1 MDRHD
6 KQARIRA
13 AREWLGQA
21 DASLDRAD
29 DVKGDL
35 KLMIAKAELAGAGPC
50 RTTRKLKLWLSRGA
64 ALTVAVLIVLL
75 IENGAALKEETQ
87 PEPMAAVDTLQAGG
101 EEAQSEEELP
111 KDRAAPQENLP
122 AVAAVPPAEVENAA
136 EALPT
141 VSEKEAIS
149 REGTVEAGSPQGAAS
164 PHMTYHPPQVPA
176 PDKQLLMQRAGEVL
190 RH

>member
-50 RTTRKLKLWLSRGA
+50 RTTRKLKLWLSRGTA
-64 ALTVAVLIVLL
+64 FAVAVLLVLL
-75 IENGAALKEETQ
+75 IEHGVALKEEPQ
-87 PEPMAAVDTLQAGG
+87 PESVATVDTLQAGG
-101 EEAQSEEELP
+101 KEAELEEVLSQGKDVSEENLS
-111 KDRAAPQENLP
+111 AA
-122 AVAAVPPAEVENAA
+122 VVPPAEVEPAA
-136 EALPT
+136 EVLPA
-141 VSEKEAIS
+141 VSEREEIS
-149 REGTVEAGSPQGAAS
+149 REGTVEVGSPQGAAS

>member
-1 MDRHD
+1 MDRYD

-64 ALTVAVLIVLL
+64 ALAVAVLLVLL
-75 IENGAALKEETQ
+75 IEHGVAFKEETQ
-87 PEPMAAVDTLQAGG
+87 PEPMATVDTLQAGG
-101 EEAQSEEELP
+101 AEAQLEEKLSQGKEIPL
-111 KDRAAPQENLP
+111 ENLP
-122 AVAAVPPAEVENAA
+122 AVATVPPAEVETAA
-136 EALPT
+136 ETLPA
-141 VSEKEAIS
+141 VSERETVS

>member
-1 MDRHD
+1 MERHD

-35 KLMIAKAELAGAGPC
+35 KLMIAKAELAGAEPC
-50 RTTRKLKLWLSRGA
+50 KTMRKLKLWLSRGA
-64 ALTVAVLIVLL
+64 ALAVAVLLVLL

-87 PEPMAAVDTLQAGG
+87 TESMAAVDALQAGG
-101 EEAQSEEELP
+101 EEAELEEVLSQGKDVSEE
-111 KDRAAPQENLP
+111 KLP
-122 AVAAVPPAEVENAA
+122 AAAVPPAEVEPAA
-136 EALPT
+136 EALPA
-141 VSEKEAIS
+141 VSEREAAF
-149 REGTVEAGSPQGAAS
+149 REGTVEVGSPQGAAS